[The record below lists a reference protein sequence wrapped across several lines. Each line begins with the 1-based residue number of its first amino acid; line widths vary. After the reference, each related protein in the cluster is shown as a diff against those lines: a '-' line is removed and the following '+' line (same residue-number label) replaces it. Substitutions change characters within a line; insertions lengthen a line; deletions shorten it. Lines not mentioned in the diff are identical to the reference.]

1 MDIKNLKEKLSS
13 SDAEKLS
20 KLENALTPN
29 QRKFAY
35 SFLQTGNATKSY
47 KDAYATKSMSYATI
61 RKEGQKTRTKPHVG
75 ALIEFWINISD
86 SSKIMKADEALQ
98 GITAIAR
105 GTLTSKELADA
116 GSYIDIYPTIT
127 DRYRAYESILKR
139 YPLSDLDKAQIKR
152 AQADAIKSET
162 EAKLA
167 QHQIDDHNTASGAV
181 VDALKDM
188 PKEEIVKLARKV
200 GNERNANNASNAK
213 SETSG

>member
-1 MDIKNLKEKLSS
+1 MDIKKLKEKLSS

-47 KDAYATKSMSYATI
+47 KDAYETKSMSYATI

-75 ALIEFWINISD
+75 ALIEFWMNISD

-105 GTLTSKELADA
+105 GTLTSKELADD
-116 GSYIDIYPTIT
+116 GSYIDIYPTVT
-127 DRYRAYESILKR
+127 ERQRAYESILKR
-139 YPLSDLDKAQIKR
+139 YPLSEMDKAQIKR
-152 AQADAIKSET
+152 AQAEAVRAEAEANVAKAQAEQLHTVADKTREKM
-162 EAKLA
+162 AKLTVDELRKIA
-167 QHQIDDHNTASGAV
+167 SLAGEKDD
-181 VDALKDM
+181 
-188 PKEEIVKLARKV
+188 
-200 GNERNANNASNAK
+200 
-213 SETSG
+213 

>member
-1 MDIKNLKEKLSS
+1 MDIKKLKEKLSS

-75 ALIEFWINISD
+75 ALIEFWMNISD

-105 GTLTSKELADA
+105 GTLTSKEQADD
-116 GSYIDIYPTIT
+116 GSYIDIYPTVT
-127 DRYRAYESILKR
+127 ERQRAYESILKR
-139 YPLSDLDKAQIKR
+139 YPLSEMDKAQIKR
-152 AQADAIKSET
+152 AQAEQLHAVADKTREKM
-162 EAKLA
+162 AKLTVDELRKIA
-167 QHQIDDHNTASGAV
+167 SLAGEKDD
-181 VDALKDM
+181 
-188 PKEEIVKLARKV
+188 
-200 GNERNANNASNAK
+200 
-213 SETSG
+213 

>member
-1 MDIKNLKEKLSS
+1 MDIKKLKEKLSS

-75 ALIEFWINISD
+75 ALIEFWMDISD

-105 GTLTSKELADA
+105 GTLTSKELADD
-116 GSYIDIYPTIT
+116 GSYIDIYPTVT
-127 DRYRAYESILKR
+127 ERQRAYESILKR
-139 YPLSDLDKAQIKR
+139 YPLSEMDRAQIKR
-152 AQADAIKSET
+152 AQAEAVRAEAEANVAKAQAEQLHTVADKTREKM
-162 EAKLA
+162 AKLTVDELRKIA
-167 QHQIDDHNTASGAV
+167 SLAGEKDD
-181 VDALKDM
+181 
-188 PKEEIVKLARKV
+188 
-200 GNERNANNASNAK
+200 
-213 SETSG
+213 

>member
-1 MDIKNLKEKLSS
+1 MDIKKLKEKLSS

-75 ALIEFWINISD
+75 ALIEFWMNISD

-105 GTLTSKELADA
+105 GTLTSKELADD
-116 GSYIDIYPTIT
+116 GSYIDIYPTVT
-127 DRYRAYESILKR
+127 ERQRAYESILKR
-139 YPLSDLDKAQIKR
+139 YPLSEMDKAQIKR
-152 AQADAIKSET
+152 AQAEAVRAEAEADVAKAQAQRLHTVADKTAQKMDQLST
-162 EAKLA
+162 EDLRKLA
-167 QHQIDDHNTASGAV
+167 SMVGGDD
-181 VDALKDM
+181 
-188 PKEEIVKLARKV
+188 
-200 GNERNANNASNAK
+200 NNGDQS
-213 SETSG
+213 

>member
-1 MDIKNLKEKLSS
+1 MDIKKLKEKLSS

-75 ALIEFWINISD
+75 ALIEFWMNISD

-105 GTLTSKELADA
+105 GTLTSKELADD
-116 GSYIDIYPTIT
+116 GSYIDIYPTVT
-127 DRYRAYESILKR
+127 ERQRAYESILKR
-139 YPLSDLDKAQIKR
+139 YPLSEMDKAQIKR
-152 AQADAIKSET
+152 AQAEAVRAEAEANVAKAQAQRLHTVADKTAQKMDQLST
-162 EAKLA
+162 EDLRKLA
-167 QHQIDDHNTASGAV
+167 SMVGGDD
-181 VDALKDM
+181 
-188 PKEEIVKLARKV
+188 
-200 GNERNANNASNAK
+200 NNGDQS
-213 SETSG
+213 

>member
-1 MDIKNLKEKLSS
+1 MDIKKLKEKLSS

-75 ALIEFWINISD
+75 ALIEFWMNISD

-105 GTLTSKELADA
+105 GTLTSKELADD
-116 GSYIDIYPTIT
+116 GSYIDIYPTVAE
-127 DRYRAYESILKR
+127 RQRAYESILKR
-139 YPLSDLDKAQIKR
+139 YPLSEMDKAQIKR
-152 AQADAIKSET
+152 AQAEAIRAEAEANVAKAQAEQLHT
-162 EAKLA
+162 VADKTREKMAKLTVDELRKIA
-167 QHQIDDHNTASGAV
+167 SLAGEKDD
-181 VDALKDM
+181 
-188 PKEEIVKLARKV
+188 
-200 GNERNANNASNAK
+200 
-213 SETSG
+213 

>member
-1 MDIKNLKEKLSS
+1 MDIKKLKEKLSS

-75 ALIEFWINISD
+75 ALIEFWMNISD

-105 GTLTSKELADA
+105 GTLTSKELADD
-116 GSYIDIYPTIT
+116 GSYIDIYPTVT
-127 DRYRAYESILKR
+127 ERQRAYESILKR
-139 YPLSDLDKAQIKR
+139 YPLSEMDKAQIKR
-152 AQADAIKSET
+152 AQAEAVRAEAEADVAKAQAQRLHTVADKTAQKMDQLST
-162 EAKLA
+162 EDLRKLA
-167 QHQIDDHNTASGAV
+167 SMVGGDDYNGDQS
-181 VDALKDM
+181 
-188 PKEEIVKLARKV
+188 
-200 GNERNANNASNAK
+200 
-213 SETSG
+213 

>member
-1 MDIKNLKEKLSS
+1 MDIKKLKEKLSS

-75 ALIEFWINISD
+75 ALIEFWMNMSD

-105 GTLTSKELADA
+105 GTLTSKELADD
-116 GSYIDIYPTIT
+116 GSYIDIYPTVT
-127 DRYRAYESILKR
+127 ERQRAYESILKR
-139 YPLSDLDKAQIKR
+139 YPLSEMDKAQIKR
-152 AQADAIKSET
+152 AQAEAVRAEAEANVAKAQAEQLHTVADKTREKM
-162 EAKLA
+162 AKLTVDELRKIA
-167 QHQIDDHNTASGAV
+167 SLAGEKDD
-181 VDALKDM
+181 
-188 PKEEIVKLARKV
+188 
-200 GNERNANNASNAK
+200 
-213 SETSG
+213 